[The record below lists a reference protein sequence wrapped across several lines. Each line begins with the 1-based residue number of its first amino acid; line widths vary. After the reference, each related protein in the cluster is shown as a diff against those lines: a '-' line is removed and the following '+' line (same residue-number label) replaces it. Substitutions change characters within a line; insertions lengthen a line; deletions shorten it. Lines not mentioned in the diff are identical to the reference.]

1 MGYITVTYGLGC
13 ISGPLIGSFLYTLGG
28 YQCPLFTLGGLYL
41 IMIITLWPLAKE
53 ERLKQIEQE
62 NMRKSSELDKSAG
75 LGLSEGE
82 KVVLSSA

>member
-53 ERLKQIEQE
+53 ERLK
-62 NMRKSSELDKSAG
+62 
-75 LGLSEGE
+75 
-82 KVVLSSA
+82 